1 MRSVSESSLFF
12 RSDPISDAPHMTL
25 PRTAVIVF
33 EGKCISAMCLTVSV
47 RSQKVILALPSEVIA
62 RSMYDVFSDI

>member
-33 EGKCISAMCLTVSV
+33 EGECISAMCLTVSV

>member
-1 MRSVSESSLFF
+1 
-12 RSDPISDAPHMTL
+12 MTL

-33 EGKCISAMCLTVSV
+33 EGECISAMCLTVSV